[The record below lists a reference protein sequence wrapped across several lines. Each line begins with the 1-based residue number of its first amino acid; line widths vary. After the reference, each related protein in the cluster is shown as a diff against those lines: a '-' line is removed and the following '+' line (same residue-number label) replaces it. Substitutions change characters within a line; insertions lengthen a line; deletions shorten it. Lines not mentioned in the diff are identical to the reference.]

1 MSRNNPVFQVLIP
14 TANTAGPAV
23 GTHVT
28 ALLPGQFGFFDENTN
43 LAITGSVSNTG
54 ENFYIAVG
62 VDKNADG
69 TTDDIVKSAGQYI
82 QRRLITNVT
91 ARCYLAPRVG
101 IWDITDFVASCES
114 TYGIRFVVQTGG
126 GATIFG
132 HNTPLKT
139 FVVQSGCCGPCSTC
153 GTGNASEVAL
163 KFVNEINA
171 DAEHLFKA
179 DLLDYTTTPGTPVIV
194 PISGY
199 AAWVAANSHLD
210 ADGNTVY
217 DHALGIR
224 ITGNP
229 EPLKSILCGGFN
241 SDYQFPRGV
250 KLTIALIEG
259 FHCTGK
265 VTQIQGVLYEQGAGY
280 DLAQMEYDCA
290 GHNGGGN
297 YRQSEMTGL
306 FFPSTMKFA
315 NAATKYVLITITNDF
330 ESNAGHADYR
340 ANHET
345 TIAFPCA
352 NATAYNA
359 FGAIIDALLTGK
371 AEPIVPLLGTCDCT
385 GADGEISALNNA
397 AADGIIAIQ

>member
-1 MSRNNPVFQVLIP
+1 MARNNPVFQVLIP

-28 ALLPGQFGFFDENTN
+28 ALNPGQFGFFDENTN

-62 VDKNADG
+62 VDKNGDAV
-69 TTDDIVKSAGQYI
+69 TDDLVKSAGQYI

-101 IWDITDFVASCES
+101 IWDITDFVASCEA
-114 TYGIRFVVQTGG
+114 TYGIRFNVATGASRLTF
-126 GATIFG
+126 GANNPF
-132 HNTPLKT
+132 KT
-139 FVVQSGCCGPCSTC
+139 FVVEAGCCGPCATC

-163 KFVNEINA
+163 KFVNAINA
-171 DAEHLFKA
+171 DPEKLFKA

-199 AAWVAANSHLD
+199 AAWVTANSHLD
-210 ADGNTVY
+210 PNGNIVY
-217 DHALGIR
+217 DAGLGIR
-224 ITGNP
+224 ITANP
-229 EPLKSILCGGFN
+229 EAIGNIVCGGLN
-241 SDYQFPRGV
+241 TDYKFPRGV
-250 KLTIALIEG
+250 ILGIALIEG
-259 FHCTGK
+259 FKCTGK
-265 VTQIQGVLYEQGAGY
+265 VTTIQTPLFEQGHGA
-280 DLAQMEYDCA
+280 DVAQIEYDAA

-297 YRQSEMTGL
+297 YRQSELTGL

-315 NAATKYVLITITNDF
+315 NTATKYVLITITNDF
-330 ESNAGHADYR
+330 ESNAGFQDYR

-345 TIAFPCA
+345 VVAFPCA

-371 AEPIVPLLGTCDCT
+371 AEAIVPILGTCDCA
-385 GADGEISALNNA
+385 GLDGEISALNNA
-397 AADGIIAIQ
+397 ASDGIITIQ